1 VKTVRKLSIGF
12 FTDTYLPNVDGVVNS
27 IVSFRRELERRGHK
41 VHIYSSGD
49 HEAGRANKDS
59 GVHYYDSFPFPL
71 YPQYKVAYFPF
82 AAKND
87 AAGDSLDIIHCHA
100 MASMGLAAIQSS
112 KDLGLPLVGTFHTL
126 LPQAAAAYARSAW
139 TKRLAWRVTW
149 RAIRLFY
156 RYFGTVTAPTQV
168 MRALL
173 QEHGITN
180 AVVVPNGVDT
190 KWFRPGIAGGA
201 GVRRKLGVK
210 GGEKMVLV
218 AGRLSFEKN
227 VDVLLEAA
235 RLMKEGGK
243 HDFKFVIT
251 GDGPARALYEKAA
264 REKKVA
270 DIIRFTG
277 FVPGKDLPKYYA
289 ACDLLATASTFETQG
304 LAVLEAMAC
313 GKPAV
318 AANAMAL
325 PETVMDGCNGF
336 LFTPFDAGECAEKIT
351 DMLKLPKNKYSP
363 LCRNARKT
371 AEEYSVPRATDRLLE
386 VYAKALE
393 K

>member
-1 VKTVRKLSIGF
+1 MRKLSIGF

-27 IVSFRRELERRGHK
+27 MISFRGELERRGNQ

-49 HEAGRANKDS
+49 GNAAKKNRDH
-59 GVHYYDSFPFPL
+59 GVHYYDSFSFPL

-87 AAGDSLDIIHCHA
+87 AAGDNLDIIHCHA
-100 MASMGLAAIQSS
+100 MASMGLAAMQAS

-156 RYFGTVTAPTQV
+156 RPFQTVTAPTQV
-168 MRALL
+168 IRALL
-173 QEHGITN
+173 QEHGVRN

-190 KWFRPGIAGGA
+190 KKFRPGIGGAAVA
-201 GVRRKLGVK
+201 GVRKKLGVK
-210 GGEKMVLV
+210 PGEKMVLV

-243 HDFKFVIT
+243 QDFKFVIT

-270 DIIRFTG
+270 DIVRFTG
-277 FVPGKDLPKYYA
+277 FVPGKDVPSYYS

-336 LFTPFDAGECAEKIT
+336 LFAPFDAEECAEK
-351 DMLKLPKNKYSP
+351 MACVLSMPKKESAKLG
-363 LCRNARKT
+363 RNARKT
-371 AEEYSVPRATDRLLE
+371 AEEYSVQRCTDRLLE

-393 K
+393 

>member
-1 VKTVRKLSIGF
+1 MKIGF

-27 IVSFRRELERRGHK
+27 IISFRGELQKRGHK
-41 VHIYSSGD
+41 VSIYSSGD
-49 HEAGRANKDS
+49 GAAAKRNTDPL
-59 GVHYYDSFPFPL
+59 VHYYDSFSFPL

-82 AAKND
+82 AAKSD
-87 AAGDSLDIIHCHA
+87 AAGDGLDVVHCHA
-100 MASMGLAAIQSS
+100 MASMGLAAIQAS

-149 RAIRLFY
+149 RAIKLFY
-156 RYFGTVTAPTQV
+156 RPFQTVTAPTQV
-168 MRALL
+168 IRALL
-173 QEHGITN
+173 QEHGVRN

-190 KWFRPGIAGGA
+190 RKFRPGIGGAA

-210 GGEKMVLV
+210 PGEKMVLV

-235 RLMKEGGK
+235 RLMREGGK
-243 HDFKFVIT
+243 GGFKLVIT

-270 DIIRFTG
+270 DIVTFTG
-277 FVPGKDLPKYYA
+277 FVPGRDLPKYYS

-304 LAVLEAMAC
+304 LSVLEAMAC

-325 PETVMDGCNGF
+325 PETVMDDHNGF
-336 LFTPFDAGECAEKIT
+336 LFKPFDAAECAEKIT
-351 DMLKLPKNKYSP
+351 ETLCMPKKRFSKLCS
-363 LCRNARKT
+363 NARKT
-371 AEEYSVPRATDRLLE
+371 AEEYSISRSTDRLLK
-386 VYAKALE
+386 VYEHALGE
-393 K
+393 